1 MIKKSTKLSLLIICL
16 GVINTTQAQLSVT
29 GQVGGLK
36 FLGDVGQKSNA
47 NFFSDMRLGYNLGVE
62 YRIGKVLGV
71 GLNGMYGKLAGTNN
85 DKTSYANFET
95 NIMGG
100 GLNLFAFFDRLGE
113 KEKDASLFLQ
123 AGFGY
128 LMFDPYGDLRN
139 SNGTA
144 YNYWSDGS
152 IRDVKETPANT
163 AISGVIKRDYTYET
177 QLKDST
183 VNYARNT
190 FYIPVGLGV
199 KFNVGFRTSI
209 RIGATYNLTMSDY
222 IDNVKGGGN
231 DSWLATNLGINVH
244 FGKKPKDAYSGVDF
258 AAVDNSDS
266 DGDGVKDLDD
276 KCFGTPKG
284 VKVNG
289 SGCPDDKDEDGI
301 YDYMDKELSSKKGAI
316 VDGNGV
322 AIDESAVARRQL
334 EWDSL
339 STERSEGFNNA
350 PSLTY
355 LKEVEAKAKAKE
367 NGVKP
372 GSTSKLP
379 AEFQPA
385 DYNKDGYISAAEI
398 TQTIDA
404 FFEGESAF
412 NVEKINKLIDFFF
425 EQ

>member
-1 MIKKSTKLSLLIICL
+1 MIKTSTKLSLLVICL

-29 GQVGGLK
+29 GQIGGLK

-62 YRIGKVLGV
+62 YRIGKVLGI

-85 DKTSYANFET
+85 DKTSYANFQT

-113 KEKDASLFLQ
+113 KEKDVSLFAQ

-139 SNGTA
+139 GNGTL

-152 IRDVKETPANT
+152 IRDVKETPANA
-163 AISGVIKRDYTYET
+163 AISVIIKRDYTYET
-177 QLKDST
+177 QLKDSA

-190 FYIPVGLGV
+190 FYIPLGIGA
-199 KFNVGFRTSI
+199 KFNMGFRTSL
-209 RIGATYNLTMSDY
+209 RIGATYNLCMSDY
-222 IDNVKGGGN
+222 IDNVKAGGN
-231 DSWLATNLGINVH
+231 DSWLAANVGLNVH

-258 AAVDNSDS
+258 SAVDNSDS
-266 DGDGVKDLDD
+266 DGDGVKDLND
-276 KCFGTPKG
+276 KCLGTPKD
-284 VKVNG
+284 VKVDGN
-289 SGCPDDKDEDGI
+289 GCPDDKDDDGV
-301 YDYMDKELSSKKGAI
+301 YDYMDKELSSKKGAK

-322 AIDESAVARRQL
+322 TIDENAVARRQL

-355 LKEVEAKAKAKE
+355 LKEVEAKAKEVAAKS
-367 NGVKP
+367 G
-372 GSTSKLP
+372 THTKLP

>member
-1 MIKKSTKLSLLIICL
+1 MMKIFTKLSFLAVSLMF
-16 GVINTTQAQLSVT
+16 INSASAQFSVT
-29 GQVGGLK
+29 GQIGGLK

-62 YRIGKVLGV
+62 YRIGKILGV
-71 GLNGMYGKLAGTNN
+71 GLNGMYGKLAGTDN
-85 DKTSYANFET
+85 DKTSYANFQT

-113 KEKDASLFLQ
+113 KEKDVSLFAQ

-139 SNGTA
+139 ANGTV

-152 IRDVKETPANT
+152 IRNVVETPANAALSVT
-163 AISGVIKRDYTYET
+163 IKRDYNYET
-177 QLKDST
+177 QLKDSIA
-183 VNYARNT
+183 NYSRNS
-190 FYIPVGLGV
+190 FYIPLGIGA
-199 KFNVGFRTSI
+199 KFNLGFRSSI
-209 RIGATYNLTMSDY
+209 RIGATYNLCLTDY
-222 IDNVKGGGN
+222 VDNVKAGGN
-231 DSWLATNLGINVH
+231 DSWLAANLGLNIH
-244 FGKKPKDAYSGVDF
+244 FGKKPKDAYSNVDF
-258 AAVDNSDS
+258 TAVDNSDT
-266 DGDGVKDLDD
+266 DGDGVKDLND

-289 SGCPDDKDEDGI
+289 SGCPDDKDDDGV
-301 YDYMDKELSSKKGAI
+301 YDYMDKELTSKKGAK

-322 AIDESAVARRQL
+322 TIDELAVAKRQL

-339 STERSEGFNNA
+339 SSERSQGFNNA

-355 LKEVEAKAKAKE
+355 LKEVEAKAKE
-367 NGVKP
+367 VGVKT

-379 AEFQPA
+379 IDFQPA

>member
-163 AISGVIKRDYTYET
+163 AISVVIKRDYTYET

-289 SGCPDDKDEDGI
+289 SGCPDDKDEDGV

>member
-1 MIKKSTKLSLLIICL
+1 MIKKHTKLSLLIIYL

-29 GQVGGLK
+29 GQIGGLK

-47 NFFSDMRLGYNLGVE
+47 NFFSDMRLGYNLGAE
-62 YRIGKVLGV
+62 YRIGKIFGV
-71 GLNGMYGKLAGTNN
+71 GLNGVYGKLSGTNN

-95 NIMGG
+95 TIMGG
-100 GLNLFAFFDRLGE
+100 GLNLFAFFDKLGE
-113 KEKDASLFLQ
+113 KEKDVSLFAQ
-123 AGFGY
+123 AGFGF

-139 SNGTA
+139 ANGTA

-152 IRDVKETPANT
+152 IRDLAETPSNT
-163 AISGVIKRDYTYET
+163 AISVVIKRDYVYET
-177 QLKDST
+177 QLKDPI

-190 FYIPVGLGV
+190 FYIPLGLGA

-222 IDNVKGGGN
+222 IDNVKAGGN
-231 DSWLATNLGINVH
+231 DSWLATNLGLNVH
-244 FGKKPKDAYSGVDF
+244 FGKKPTDGYSGVDF

-266 DGDGVKDLDD
+266 DGDGIKDLDD
-276 KCFGTPKG
+276 KCLGTPKG
-284 VKVNG
+284 VKVN
-289 SGCPDDKDEDGI
+289 SNGCPDDNDEDGV
-301 YDYMDKELSSKKGAI
+301 YDYMDKELSSKKGAT

-322 AIDESAVARRQL
+322 TIDENAVARRQL

-355 LKEVEAKAKAKE
+355 LKEVETKAKE
-367 NGVKP
+367 AGAKS

-379 AEFQPA
+379 TEFQSA

-404 FFEGESAF
+404 FFEGDSAF